1 MTRRTPESILRR
13 VRKRVGGSSDGA
25 RTDADGEPD
34 GASGV
39 GPGGDS
45 GLTRDGDAGVEPDG
59 GSVVEARGGRPFE
72 GRYDPD
78 LDALGDVYGDADLAA
93 VGDRHVRDPFGFDTD
108 EVGALVDEYRAA
120 GIGAGPFAASQRVVT
135 GAVVDAVFDRLREDL
150 DESDHGTL
158 AEARSDLRDGLARTT
173 DVFAA
178 GAAAYEERAAG
189 DSGGADGADAAAE
202 TGDADAGP
210 AGEESGPGALD
221 YHDVLHHIGTPL
233 FVLDAE
239 GEILTWNA
247 QLEQLTGVSEAEAQA
262 MEMASMAFYPDG
274 RRGKTLADKVLD
286 APERTHE
293 VYDVPK
299 VDDASFTLYRDT
311 SVMQDQHGEEAHI
324 SFSAAP
330 IYGDDGDVIAVVEMV
345 QDRTADVLRHER
357 TSDLVTEL
365 EETMQ
370 AIQAGDLDARAAFDN
385 EAGHVDASLLQVVD
399 ELNEMA
405 STLADLIE
413 RVDDNAEDLAAAT
426 DESADAADEIES
438 AVTEQNRIL
447 ADAAEDIQ
455 DVSATME
462 EIAATSN
469 QVSAAAD
476 RAREAVE
483 DGERAGERAQ
493 AVTDELTD
501 TSDELVDDVTEL
513 EERMDEVSEI
523 IEIIADVAEQTNM
536 LALNANIEAARAGES
551 GEGFAVVADEVKT
564 LASET
569 SEHADEI
576 ARTVTEIQSQ
586 ATETVDSVRASS
598 AQIQQA
604 EQGIGEALDAL
615 DEIAEAVDET
625 ADGIEEVADAN
636 DSQADA
642 IEGVT
647 TTIEDAR
654 DHAEAAETA
663 ARRIV
668 ETTDQQTESVRDL
681 VDSVDQLHGA
691 DRR

>member
-1 MTRRTPESILRR
+1 MTPRTPDSIRR
-13 VRKRVGGSSDGA
+13 RIRDRIGGGTDGSP
-25 RTDADGEPD
+25 AD
-34 GASGV
+34 S
-39 GPGGDS
+39 GGD
-45 GLTRDGDAGVEPDG
+45 GPRAEPDG
-59 GSVVEARGGRPFE
+59 GSVVESSDRRPVRGYDPEVDALAAAYG
-72 GRYDPD
+72 DPD
-78 LDALGDVYGDADLAA
+78 LTA
-93 VGDRHVRDPFGFDTD
+93 VGDRHVRELFDID
-108 EVGALVDEYRAA
+108 DDAVADLVDDYRAA
-120 GIGAGPFAASQRVVT
+120 GIDARAFGESQRVVT
-135 GAVVDAVFDRLREDL
+135 DALVDAVFDSLRTDL
-150 DESDHGTL
+150 DESARDAL
-158 AEARSDLRDGLARTT
+158 AEARADLRAGLDRSS

-178 GAAAYEERAAG
+178 GAAAYERRASAEVG
-189 DSGGADGADAAAE
+189 EPGTAREPADSGSGASADA
-202 TGDADAGP
+202 
-210 AGEESGPGALD
+210 LC

-247 QLEQLTGVSEAEAQA
+247 QLERLTGVPEDEAQS

-286 APERTHE
+286 EPERTDE
-293 VYDVPK
+293 VYDVPR
-299 VDDASFTLYRDT
+299 VEDASFTLYRDT
-311 SVMQDQHGEEAHI
+311 SVMQDQHGEEVHI

-330 IYGDDGDVIAVVEMV
+330 IYDEGELVAVVEMV

-357 TSDLVTEL
+357 TSDLVGEL
-365 EETMQ
+365 EATMR
-370 AIQAGDLDARAAFDN
+370 AIQEGDLDARASFDN
-385 EAGHVDASLLQVVD
+385 ADGHVDASLLNVVD

-413 RVDDNAEDLAAAT
+413 RVDGNAGDLAAAT

-447 ADAAEDIQ
+447 AEAAEDIQ
-455 DVSATME
+455 NVSATME

-476 RAREAVE
+476 RARDSAET
-483 DGERAGERAQ
+483 GERAGEQ
-493 AVTDELTD
+493 AKAITTELTD
-501 TSDELVDDVTEL
+501 TSDDLVDNVTEL
-513 EERMDEVSEI
+513 EDRMDEVSEI

-569 SEHADEI
+569 SEYADEI
-576 ARTVTEIQSQ
+576 SRTVTEVQSQ
-586 ATETVDSVRASS
+586 ATETVDSVRASN

-604 EQGIGEALDAL
+604 EKGIAEALDAL
-615 DEIAEAVDET
+615 DDIAEAVDET

-647 TTIEDAR
+647 TTIEEAR

-668 ETTDQQTESVRDL
+668 ETTESQTDSVREL
-681 VDSVDQLHGA
+681 VDSVERLHGA
-691 DRR
+691 DARRG

>member
-1 MTRRTPESILRR
+1 MTSRTSESILRR
-13 VRKRVGGSSDGA
+13 IRDGIAAGGGSSD
-25 RTDADGEPD
+25 DAHDDGRR
-34 GASGV
+34 A
-39 GPGGDS
+39 
-45 GLTRDGDAGVEPDG
+45 EPDG
-59 GSVVEARGGRPFE
+59 GSVVEPDGRRHVE
-72 GRYDPD
+72 EYDPEV
-78 LDALGDVYGDADLAA
+78 DALAEAYGDPELTA
-93 VGDRHVRDPFGFDTD
+93 VGDRHVRDLFDID
-108 EVGALVDEYRAA
+108 GDAVDDLVGEYRAA
-120 GIGAGPFAASQRVVT
+120 GIDARAFGESQRVVT
-135 GAVVDAVFDRLREDL
+135 DALVDAVFDRLREDL
-150 DESDHGTL
+150 DESAHGAL
-158 AEARSDLRDGLARTT
+158 AEASEDLRAGLDRST

-178 GAAAYEERAAG
+178 GAAAYERRGSEDIDDPGTSR
-189 DSGGADGADAAAE
+189 E
-202 TGDADAGP
+202 P
-210 AGEESGPGALD
+210 AGATPGASADTLD

-233 FVLDAE
+233 FVLDAD
-239 GEILTWNA
+239 GEILTWNV
-247 QLEQLTGVSEAEAQA
+247 QLERLTGVPEAEAQA

-274 RRGKTLADKVLD
+274 RRGKTLADKVID

-311 SVMQDQHGEEAHI
+311 SVMQDQHGEDVHI

-330 IYGDDGDVIAVVEMV
+330 IYEDGELVAVVEMV

-365 EETMQ
+365 EATMRD
-370 AIQAGDLDARAAFDN
+370 IQAGDLAARATFDN
-385 EAGHVDASLLQVVD
+385 ADGHVDASLLNVVD

-413 RVDDNAEDLAAAT
+413 RVDGNAGDLAAAT

-447 ADAAEDIQ
+447 AEAATDIQ

-476 RAREAVE
+476 RARDSVETGEA
-483 DGERAGERAQ
+483 AGETAK
-493 AVTDELTD
+493 AITNELTD
-501 TSDELVDDVTEL
+501 TSDDLVDNVTKL
-513 EERMDEVSEI
+513 EDRMDEVSEI
-523 IEIIADVAEQTNM
+523 IDIIADVAEQTNM

-564 LASET
+564 LAAET
-569 SEHADEI
+569 SEYADEI
-576 ARTVTEIQSQ
+576 SRTVTEIQSQ
-586 ATETVDSVRASS
+586 ATETVDSVQASN

-604 EQGIGEALDAL
+604 ETGIAEALDAL
-615 DEIAEAVDET
+615 DDIAGAVDET

-647 TTIEDAR
+647 TTIEEAR
-654 DHAEAAETA
+654 DHAEDAEAA

-668 ETTDQQTESVRDL
+668 ETTDSQTRSVQEL
-681 VDSVDQLHGA
+681 VDSVDQLHGSEH
-691 DRR
+691 R

>member
-13 VRKRVGGSSDGA
+13 VRERIGGRKGSRAEAGGDPRA
-25 RTDADGEPD
+25 EPD
-34 GASGV
+34 G
-39 GPGGDS
+39 DS
-45 GLTRDGDAGVEPDG
+45 GVEPDG
-59 GSVVEARGGRPFE
+59 GSVVGTRGGGPF
-72 GRYDPD
+72 GDRYDPD
-78 LDALGDVYGDADLAA
+78 LDALESVYGDADLTAA
-93 VGDRHVRDPFGFDTD
+93 GDRHVRDPAGFDAD
-108 EVGALVDEYRAA
+108 EVGALVDEYREA
-120 GIGAGPFAASQRVVT
+120 GIDAGSFAASQRVVT
-135 GAVVDAVFDRLREDL
+135 EALVDAVFDRLREDL
-150 DESDHGTL
+150 DESSHGAL
-158 AEARSDLRDGLARTT
+158 AEARTDLQDGLARTT

-178 GAAAYEERAAG
+178 GAAAYEERAG
-189 DSGGADGADAAAE
+189 SDSGGAEGAAAAAE
-202 TGDADAGP
+202 TDATDPEA
-210 AGEESGPGALD
+210 AGEGAGAGGLD

-293 VYDVPK
+293 EYDVPK
-299 VDDASFTLYRDT
+299 VEEASFTLYRDT

-330 IYGDDGDVIAVVEMV
+330 IYEDGEVIAVVEMV

-370 AIQAGDLDARAAFDN
+370 AIQAGDLDARASFDN
-385 EAGHVDASLLQVVD
+385 AEGHVDASLLQVVD

-413 RVDDNAEDLAAAT
+413 RVDDNAGDLAAAT

-447 ADAAEDIQ
+447 AEAAEDIQ

-469 QVSAAAD
+469 QVSAAAG

-598 AQIQQA
+598 AQIEQA

-647 TTIEDAR
+647 TTIEEAR

-668 ETTDQQTESVRDL
+668 ETTDSQTESVRDL